1 MNTDDDLG
9 AELQVQ
15 LKGVTEFLIDS
26 LFFLNSEGLMKVS
39 GISQDNSLIAAE
51 TQSNLANLVVN
62 DNRRLLTPRIKK
74 EGP

>member
-26 LFFLNSEGLMKVS
+26 LVFLNSEGLMKVS

-62 DNRRLLTPRIKK
+62 DNRRLLMPRIKK